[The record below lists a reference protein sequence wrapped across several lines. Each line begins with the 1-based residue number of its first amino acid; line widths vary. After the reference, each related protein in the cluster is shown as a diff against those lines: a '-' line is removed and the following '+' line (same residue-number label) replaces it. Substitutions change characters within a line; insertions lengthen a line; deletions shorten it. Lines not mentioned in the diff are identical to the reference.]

1 MNPLRYSAEQNNLD
15 IDEWGPIVGAASFR
29 AMYKMDSYHA
39 IKDGTRYPPV
49 LVISGFNDPRVATF
63 HAAKFVARLQEAT
76 NGKSA
81 VLLRMDF
88 EAGHGMGST
97 RTQRDAL
104 IADIYCFTLWC
115 SGARGPMDAEAIGR
129 RHRSMT

>member
-1 MNPLRYSAEQNNLD
+1 
-15 IDEWGPIVGAASFR
+15 
-29 AMYKMDSYHA
+29 MYEMDSYHA

-63 HAAKFVARLQEAT
+63 HAAKFVARMQEAT
-76 NGKSA
+76 KGKSA

-97 RTQRDAL
+97 RNQRDAL
-104 IADIYCFTLWC
+104 AADIYSFTLWC
-115 SGARGPMDAEAIGR
+115 AGARGLVDPKAVSRRYGPM
-129 RHRSMT
+129 T

>member
-1 MNPLRYSAEQNNLD
+1 
-15 IDEWGPIVGAASFR
+15 
-29 AMYKMDSYHA
+29 MDSYHA

-76 NGKSA
+76 NSKSA

-115 SGARGPMDAEAIGR
+115 SGARGPLTPKQSAAGIAR
-129 RHRSMT
+129 